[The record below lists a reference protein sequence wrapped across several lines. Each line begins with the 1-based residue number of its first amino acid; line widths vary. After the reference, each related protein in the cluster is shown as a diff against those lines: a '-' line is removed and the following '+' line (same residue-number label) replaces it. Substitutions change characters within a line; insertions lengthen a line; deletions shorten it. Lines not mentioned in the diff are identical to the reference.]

1 MSTVAAIFGTRPEA
15 IKLAPLLRLLQ
26 ADKRFTLEIVST
38 GQHGAMLEETLEAL
52 EIVPTDNLQILSPGQ
67 DLAQL
72 TARALTSVTQWLK
85 VRQVD
90 KVVVHGDTTSAAAS
104 ALAAFYL
111 GLEVHHVEAGLRT
124 NNLEAPFP
132 EEFNRQ
138 LIARVAT
145 RNYAPTESARR
156 NLLKEGISPER
167 VQVTGNSIVESLTWI
182 LERQASDKLR
192 ASEIQ
197 RELIGQ
203 GLGWALDDEHEFGIV
218 TLHRRENQGRNF
230 ETILECLRD
239 SAELHQDF
247 RFVFPVHPNPIISD
261 PVRSKLTSSHN
272 IFLVKPLNYQ
282 LFAFLLSK
290 CKFILSDSGGI
301 QEEGVT
307 LGKNVI
313 LARVDTERPEG
324 IESGFVFR
332 PEMET
337 RALQSSLTSHIE
349 SPKNSET
356 MINIRHNP
364 FGDGKASTR
373 ILSSLAG
380 SKGTLEFEFS

>member
-1 MSTVAAIFGTRPEA
+1 MTTVAVIFGTRPEA
-15 IKLAPLLRLLQ
+15 IKLAPLIRLLQ
-26 ADKRFTLEIVST
+26 ADKSFRLEIVST

-52 EIVPTDNLQILSPGQ
+52 EIVPTDNLQILFPGQ
-67 DLAQL
+67 NLAQL
-72 TARALTSVTQWLK
+72 TAKALTSVTQWLK
-85 VRQVD
+85 VHQVD

-138 LIARVAT
+138 LIARIAT
-145 RNYAPTESARR
+145 RNYAPTENARR
-156 NLLKEGISPER
+156 NLLNEGISPER

-182 LERQASDKLR
+182 LDRHASDPLR
-192 ASEIQ
+192 DSKI
-197 RELIGQ
+197 RGELIGK
-203 GLGWALDDEHEFGIV
+203 GLSWVLDGEREFGIV

-239 SAELHQDF
+239 SAERNQDF
-247 RFVFPVHPNPIISD
+247 RFIFPVHPNPIISD

-272 IFLVKPLNYQ
+272 ISLVEPLNYQ

-290 CKFILSDSGGI
+290 SKFILSDSGGI

-332 PEMET
+332 PELEAN
-337 RALQSSLTSHIE
+337 ALQSSLTSLIE
-349 SPKNSET
+349 SSKNPENLV
-356 MINIRHNP
+356 NIRHNP

-380 SKGTLEFEFS
+380 SKEVLEFKYG